1 MDEQNS
7 DSGIPAP
14 RTPLHIEVEFRKN
27 YARTDAKGTLK
38 NISIS
43 GAFLSHEGTQLKPGE
58 KLTLTFQVS
67 GRVRQI
73 AAQIIWSN
81 KVGSGLKFKPANNK
95 DVQIV
100 DDLIYFVESK
110 RSGNREIFEKILKKV
125 S

>member
-7 DSGIPAP
+7 NSDVPAP
-14 RTPLHIEVEFRKN
+14 RTPLHVEVDFRKN
-27 YARTDAKGTLK
+27 YARSDIKGTLK

-43 GAFLSHEGTQLKPGE
+43 GAFLCHDGPQLKPGE
-58 KLTLTFQVS
+58 KLSLTFQVS

-73 AAQIIWSN
+73 AAQVIWSN
-81 KVGSGLKFKPANNK
+81 KAGSGLKFKPANNK

-110 RSGNREIFEKILKKV
+110 RDGNREIFEKILKKV